1 MRAFG
6 LFFIVFFISMQT
18 SGQEFKFEKESID
31 YGKIQKGSN
40 GERTFVFTNTG
51 DAPLII
57 TNIKS
62 SCGCTVPK
70 KPEKPIM
77 PGKKGEIKVSYD
89 TNRVGGFSKSISIF
103 SNAKTPRKIIR
114 IKGIVT
120 AGVVLQKEKSILSDS
135 N

>member
-18 SGQEFKFEKESID
+18 KGQEFKFEKESID

-40 GERTFVFTNTG
+40 GERTFVFTNSG

-77 PGKKGEIKVSYD
+77 PGKKEKL
-89 TNRVGGFSKSISIF
+89 RCLM
-103 SNAKTPRKIIR
+103 TPIEL
-114 IKGIVT
+114 V
-120 AGVVLQKEKSILSDS
+120 AFLNLSVFFLMLKLHE
-135 N
+135 NNPN